1 MWIVGPGRDVR
12 IKGVLKPGFRTGGP
26 FTMVRECDTMVAQI
40 RQDERCAVA
49 NLCEVQGTQEFDAVL
64 DEEAA
69 ERAEE
74 ASGEAAMGTPGTPG
88 TPPSPTILDNAAADA
103 NPRIPQSWEESRR
116 TSEAWTK
123 DLKRSASEAGIRSW

>member
-49 NLCEVQGTQEFDAVL
+49 NLCEVQDTQEFDTVL

-69 ERAEE
+69 ERAED
-74 ASGEAAMGTPGTPG
+74 T
-88 TPPSPTILDNAAADA
+88 AAADS
-103 NPRIPQSWEESRR
+103 NPRTPQSWEESR
-116 TSEAWTK
+116 TPEAWKK
-123 DLKRSASEAGIRSW
+123 DLKRSASEAGLPGF